1 MKLYIDVTNLMS
13 VNFVTGI
20 QRVVREVV
28 LEFLENP
35 ELELSLLNYE
45 NEKQCFEILDNG
57 RFLQYFKN
65 GKGLKNEIKTHGRCR
80 PEDLEQGS
88 VFFDIDSVWNA
99 RIRRSEI
106 LPVLKERAVKIAVF
120 VHDIIPITHPQYCH
134 ANTTYFF
141 MNYIGAYLQYAD
153 LIITSTKSTLNEIKG
168 LQKKLGLGEIP
179 GYVTSL
185 GSDFSADQRSEEK
198 IDPEVIR
205 ITKKK
210 KYILVV
216 GTIEPR
222 KNHKI
227 LLDAFD
233 QGLFGED
240 IHLIFAGRIGWN
252 VKELENRINEH
263 PQLNK
268 KFFHIS
274 GANDATI
281 DYLYCNAFALVF
293 PTFNEG
299 FGLPLIEAVQRGTP
313 VFASDCEVLKE
324 IGGSF
329 CEYFNPNAPEELITL
344 IQKYLKDDALYQ
356 NLKNRLRNFKA
367 ASWKEVSVKMGE
379 ALLTLKEEKS
389 ALKIPEIKQM
399 VILSARDKM
408 LLETLPF
415 IEAFMPFIKEIVI
428 CCPDSTAEILKNSY
442 QGRLDLKFL
451 TDREVLAGRELPKDH
466 SKRNFYLRCLAFQ
479 NSIID
484 DAFIMSDDDYR
495 PLAAID
501 ESVFVK
507 NGRYQSYYCY
517 SLKDWKGTEGM
528 PTSYDNCMFRT
539 YEFLKEN
546 RYPCM
551 QYSSHM
557 PQPVD
562 KRIFCEMLREHRG
575 LEEKGY
581 DEWSTYFNYARYHYP
596 DKFESITYM
605 SLCWPG
611 APTDWELQ
619 VYPEKFLF
627 ENYYP
632 EQYEEKGIFQGYS
645 MQYFE
650 GIEREN
656 LEKVALFQN
665 RQRKHECDRRI
676 FESFG
681 EVYHY
686 LYGEMPSISI
696 VCTEERN
703 VIGFPKFVN
712 ISKEGC
718 TRFYVQFFIEEKL
731 KQAEKKMRIA
741 YFYTERNG
749 NQLTM
754 PEYLELASEI
764 KMVEMPVYGLKYK
777 GRYLL
782 HIAFNI
788 GEVNLENAAVVNQ
801 I

>member
-1 MKLYIDVTNLMS
+1 MKIYIDVTNLMS

-28 LEFLENP
+28 LELFENP
-35 ELELSLLNYE
+35 GLDLFLLNYE
-45 NEKQCFEILDNG
+45 NEKQCFEILDNE
-57 RFLQYFKN
+57 RFRQYFKN
-65 GKGLKNEIKTHGRCR
+65 GKGLKNEIKTHGRCL
-80 PEDLEQGS
+80 PENLEQGS
-88 VFFDIDSVWNA
+88 IFFDIDSVWNA
-99 RIRRSEI
+99 RVRRSEI

-153 LIITSTKSTLNEIKG
+153 LIITSTESTLNEIRK
-168 LQKKLGLGEIP
+168 LQKRLELKEIP
-179 GYVTSL
+179 GFVTSL
-185 GSDFSADQRSEEK
+185 GSDFAFDKKSEEK
-198 IDPEVIR
+198 IDPDVIR
-205 ITKKK
+205 IAKQK
-210 KYILVV
+210 KYILAV

-233 QGLFGED
+233 QKLFEED
-240 IHLIFAGRIGWN
+240 ISLIFAGRIGWN
-252 VKELENRINEH
+252 VKEFEKRMEEH

-281 DYLYCNAFALVF
+281 DYLYCNAYALAF

-299 FGLPLIEAVQRGTP
+299 FGLPLIEAIQRGTP
-313 VFASDCEVLKE
+313 VFASDCDVLKE

-329 CEYFNPNAPEELITL
+329 CEYFNPNHPEQLIAL
-344 IQKYLKDDALYQ
+344 VKKYLENDTLYQ
-356 NLKNRLRNFKA
+356 NLKSGLKNYKA
-367 ASWKEVSVKMGE
+367 ASWKEVANKMGE
-379 ALLTLKEEKS
+379 ALLTLKEQKS
-389 ALKIPEIKQM
+389 SLEIPAVKQM
-399 VILSARDKM
+399 VILSARDSM
-408 LLETLPF
+408 LLETIPF

-428 CCPDSTAEILKNSY
+428 CCPDSMAGNLEAVYKGKLS
-442 QGRLDLKFL
+442 LKFL
-451 TDREVLAGRELPKDH
+451 TDSEVLAGNELPKDH

-479 NSIID
+479 NSMID
-484 DAFIMSDDDYR
+484 DVFLMSDDDYR
-495 PLAAID
+495 PLISI
-501 ESVFVK
+501 EENVFIK
-507 NGRYQSYYCY
+507 DGKYQSYYCY
-517 SLKDWKGTEGM
+517 ALKDWKGTEGM

-539 YEFLKEN
+539 YQFLKEN
-546 RYPCM
+546 HYPCM

-562 KRIFCEMLREHRG
+562 KRIFCEMLKEHKEI
-575 LEEKGY
+575 EEKGF
-581 DEWSTYFNYARYHYP
+581 DEWSTYFNYASFHYP
-596 DKFESITYM
+596 DKFDSKPYL
-605 SLCWPG
+605 SLSWPG

-632 EQYEEKGIFQGYS
+632 EQYGENGIFKGYS
-645 MQYFE
+645 MQYYD

-656 LEKVALFQN
+656 LEKISLFQN
-665 RQRKHECDRRI
+665 RQMKHECDRRI

-681 EVYHY
+681 NVYQY

-696 VCTEERN
+696 AVTEDRK
-703 VIGFPKFVN
+703 IMSLPKFIN
-712 ISKEGC
+712 ISKDGC
-718 TRFYVQFFIEEKL
+718 TRLYIRFFIEEK
-731 KQAEKKMRIA
+731 QQTPSGMRIS
-741 YFYTERNG
+741 YYYTKLNG

-754 PEYLELASEI
+754 PEYLELDSEI
-764 KMVEMPVYGLKYK
+764 EAVEMPVYGLKYG

-782 HIAFNI
+782 HICFDMGEINI
-788 GEVNLENAAVVNQ
+788 DNSISVNQ